1 MKIRKVEE
9 KPMVLHTKKK
19 SKLHRRDGKKT
30 EKFQKPKKKGTLFEK
45 AKKRYKESAAGV
57 KIKNGYIRTVCGVG
71 AGMAAEQAEG
81 GEEIRES
88 LKVMAALSYPAAE
101 TVSKGAV
108 YYRKR
113 QQEKSAKRKEK
124 NRKEREPA
132 ADYAGSMERRRAA
145 AGVKDRR
152 EKKTDNKEKKKD
164 SDRGNRCASSAVKS
178 RMIESFM
185 KNFRQEQEERKSMA
199 QALKEAAKEQAALM
213 AKRLVAAVAPAF
225 LALFGVVGIVAVI
238 VVAILAVIYNSPL
251 AVFFPLPDTGYEN
264 PRTVLTEYYKEFN
277 EQVIALEDKGS
288 TVTWQNTENGAP
300 VSNYNDTLMVFMVLY
315 ANGQAGYV
323 MDDTGKKNLKKVFDE
338 MNYLDTASSAVEKQ
352 VGDSIGEVMVTAY
365 CPCSQCCGPY
375 ANGITASGK
384 TAKPKHTI
392 AVDAYHPIVP
402 MGTKVVIEGVVYTV
416 EDTGNLNHYGND
428 FDIFYASHAETS
440 QWGRRKVE
448 AFLAEGNSNTV
459 KIQTSGTV
467 VHNLTYEDY
476 IEKGKLTAEEEKLLR
491 EMMSSDLWEQYYSGA
506 AGQAVAELAMTKVGC
521 RYDQGRRMEKGYYDC
536 SSLVYRL
543 YKEVGIEL
551 PLTAAEQGKY
561 CYQNAMVINKKELKP
576 GDLIFYS
583 YEENGEF
590 RNISHVAIYVGDGK
604 MVHAANKSRGV
615 VIDGLRTGSV
625 VFYARPY
632 N

>member
-1 MKIRKVEE
+1 MKIKKVEE

-19 SKLHRRDGKKT
+19 PKLHRRTGKKA
-30 EKFQKPKKKGTLFEK
+30 EKSPKAKKNGTLFGK
-45 AKKRYKESAAGV
+45 AKERYKESAAGIKV
-57 KIKNGYIRTVCGVG
+57 KSGHIRAVAVAGM
-71 AGMAAEQAEG
+71 GMAAEQAEG

-88 LKVMAALSYPAAE
+88 MEVMAALSYPAAE
-101 TVSKGAV
+101 TFSKGAV
-108 YYRKR
+108 HYRKR
-113 QQEKSAKRKEK
+113 QQEKRAKRKTK
-124 NRKEREPA
+124 GRREPA
-132 ADYAGSMERRRAA
+132 ADCAGSMERRREMS
-145 AGVKDRR
+145 GVKNRQ
-152 EKKTDNKEKKKD
+152 EKKTDKGKKGK
-164 SDRGNRCASSAVKS
+164 STDRESGGTASAVKS

-185 KNFRQEQEERKSMA
+185 QNFQQEQEEKKSTA
-199 QALKEAAKEQAALM
+199 QAVKEAAKEQAALLV
-213 AKRLVAAVAPAF
+213 KRLVAAVAPAF
-225 LALFGVVGIVAVI
+225 LALFGVVSIVAVI
-238 VVAILAVIYNSPL
+238 VVSVLAVIYNSPL

-264 PRTVLTEYYKEFN
+264 PRTVLSQYYREFN
-277 EQVIALEDKGS
+277 EQVIALEDSGS

-352 VGDSIGEVMVTAY
+352 VGDSIGKVMVTAY

-375 ANGITASGK
+375 ANGTTASGK

-392 AVDAYHPIVP
+392 AVDAYNPIVP

-459 KIQTSGTV
+459 EIRTSGTV

-476 IEKGKLTAEEEKLLR
+476 IAKGTLMAEEEKLLR

-521 RYDQGRRMEKGYYDC
+521 RYDQDRRMEEGYYDC

-561 CYQNAMVINKKELKP
+561 CYRNAMVINKKELKP

-583 YEENGEF
+583 YEENGAF
-590 RNISHVAIYVGDGK
+590 RNISHVAVYVGDGK
-604 MVHAANKSRGV
+604 MVHAANERRGV
-615 VIDGLRTGSV
+615 VIDGLRTGNV
-625 VFYARPY
+625 AFYARPY

>member
-1 MKIRKVEE
+1 MKIRKVEK

-19 SKLHRRDGKKT
+19 PKLHRRDGRKT
-30 EKFQKPKKKGTLFEK
+30 EKSPKAKKGGTLFEK
-45 AKKRYKESAAGV
+45 AKNRYKESAAGV
-57 KIKNGYIRTVCGVG
+57 KIKSGHIRMAAG
-71 AGMAAEQAEG
+71 AGMGMAVEQAEG

-88 LKVMAALSYPAAE
+88 VEVMAALSYPAAE
-101 TVSKGAV
+101 TLSKGAV
-108 YYRKR
+108 NYRKR
-113 QQEKSAKRKEK
+113 QQAKKAKRKEK
-124 NRKEREPA
+124 SGKERVPA
-132 ADYAGSMERRRAA
+132 ADRTGSMERRREA
-145 AGVKDRR
+145 AGIKDGR
-152 EKKTDNKEKKKD
+152 EKKADKKEKKKGA
-164 SDRGNRCASSAVKS
+164 DRGSSSTSSAVKS

-185 KNFRQEQEERKSMA
+185 QNFRQEQEEKKKGA
-199 QALKEAAKEQAALM
+199 QSVKEAAKAQAALLV
-213 AKRLVAAVAPAF
+213 KRIVAAVAPAF
-225 LALFGVVGIVAVI
+225 LTLFGVVGIVAVI

-277 EQVIALEDKGS
+277 EQVIALEDGGS

-315 ANGQAGYV
+315 ANGKAGYV

-338 MNYLDTASSAVEKQ
+338 MNYLDTSSSAVEKQ
-352 VGDSIGEVMVTAY
+352 VGDSIGKVMVTAY

-392 AVDAYHPIVP
+392 AVDAYNPIVP

-459 KIQTSGTV
+459 EIHTSGTA

-476 IEKGKLTAEEEKLLR
+476 IAKGKLTAEEEKLLR
-491 EMMSSDLWEQYYSGA
+491 EMMSSELWEQYYSGA

-521 RYDQGRRMEKGYYDC
+521 RYDQDRRMEEGYYDC

-561 CYQNAMVINKKELKP
+561 CYRNAMVINKKELKP

-604 MVHAANKSRGV
+604 MVHAANKRRGV
-615 VIDGLRTGSV
+615 VIDDLRTGSV

>member
-19 SKLHRRDGKKT
+19 PKLHRRDEKKT
-30 EKFQKPKKKGTLFEK
+30 EKSPKAKKKGTLFEK
-45 AKKRYKESAAGV
+45 AKNCYKESAASV
-57 KIKNGYIRTVCGVG
+57 KIKSGHIR
-71 AGMAAEQAEG
+71 MAAGTSISMAEEQAEG

-88 LKVMAALSYPAAE
+88 VEVMAALSYPAAE
-101 TVSKGAV
+101 ILSKGALH
-108 YYRKR
+108 YRKR
-113 QQEKSAKRKEK
+113 QQEKRVKRKEK
-124 NRKEREPA
+124 ARKERESA
-132 ADYAGSMERRRAA
+132 ADRAGSMERRRAA
-145 AGVKDRR
+145 AGIKDRR
-152 EKKTDNKEKKKD
+152 EKKTDKKEKKKD
-164 SDRGNRCASSAVKS
+164 VDRGNGGTSSAVKS
-178 RMIESFM
+178 RMIKSFM
-185 KNFRQEQEERKSMA
+185 QNFRQEQEEKKSVA
-199 QALKEAAKEQAALM
+199 QTVKEAVKEQAALLV
-213 AKRLVAAVAPAF
+213 KRLVAAVAPAF
-225 LALFGVVGIVAVI
+225 FTLFGVVGIVAVI

-277 EQVIALEDKGS
+277 EQVIALEDGGS

-338 MNYLDTASSAVEKQ
+338 MNYLDTASSTVQKQ
-352 VGDSIGEVMVTAY
+352 VGDSIGKVMVTAY

-392 AVDAYHPIVP
+392 AVDAYNPIVP

-428 FDIFYASHAETS
+428 FDIFYASHEETS

-459 KIQTSGTV
+459 EIHTSGTT

-476 IEKGKLTAEEEKLLR
+476 IAKGKLTADEEKLLR
-491 EMMSSDLWEQYYSGA
+491 EMMSSDLWEQYYSDA

-521 RYDQGRRMEKGYYDC
+521 RYDQSRRMEEGYYDC

-561 CYQNAMVINKKELKP
+561 CYRNAMVINKKELKP

-604 MVHAANKSRGV
+604 MVHAANKRRGV
-615 VIDGLRTGSV
+615 VIDGLRTGNV